1 MDYQLFLK
9 CIQFSE
15 AIKSSKPNIYFF
27 LKDCAIQRIYK
38 ENGNRFP
45 TPDSQNICNQFQMEM
60 QQAQWQRNKIS
71 KQEYQEFLEGLFKK
85 VDFSKIDL
93 ESYKILKALT
103 ENTGIFGN
111 FDKLTGQRIDYIN
124 QKIQKL
130 ASNPPKNGM
139 SIFSILP
146 TPTTVVQNLP
156 SGGGI
161 DLPDAGKGDNK
172 VKKINDAEMA
182 RLNEIMKQMKLNSP
196 IYITNVQP
204 GQFYNPYSNPNYI
217 PNGVNRNVPLPMRKT
232 DPNYHHL
239 KAMIEKE
246 LILANQELDYHKI
259 DMARNH
265 LEIAAYYLKNVID

>member
-9 CIQFSE
+9 CIQF
-15 AIKSSKPNIYFF
+15 ADAYKTSKPNIYFF

-60 QQAQWQRNKIS
+60 QQVQWQRNKIS
-71 KQEYQEFLEGLFKK
+71 KPEYQEFLEGLFKK

-93 ESYKILKALT
+93 ESYKILKDLT
-103 ENTGIFGN
+103 ENIGIFGN
-111 FDKLTGQRIDYIN
+111 FDQLTGQRIDYIN

-130 ASNPPKNGM
+130 TSNPPKNRM

-146 TPTTVVQNLP
+146 SNTITVQNPP
-156 SGGGI
+156 SGGGV

-172 VKKINDAEMA
+172 AKKINDAEMA

-217 PNGVNRNVPLPMRKT
+217 PKGVNSNIPLPMRKT

-239 KAMIEKE
+239 KAIIEKE

>member
-9 CIQFSE
+9 CIQFAE

-146 TPTTVVQNLP
+146 TPTTVVQNTP

-161 DLPDAGKGDNK
+161 DLPDAGKGDNN

>member
-9 CIQFSE
+9 CIQFAE

-146 TPTTVVQNLP
+146 TPTTVVQNPP
-156 SGGGI
+156 SGGGV
-161 DLPDAGKGDNK
+161 DLPDAGKEDNK

-239 KAMIEKE
+239 KAIIEKE